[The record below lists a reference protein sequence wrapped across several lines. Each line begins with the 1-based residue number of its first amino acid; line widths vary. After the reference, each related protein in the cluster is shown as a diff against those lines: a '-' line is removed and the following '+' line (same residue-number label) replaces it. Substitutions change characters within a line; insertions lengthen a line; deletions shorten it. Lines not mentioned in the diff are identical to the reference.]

1 MSKRKDVIFVSLTVI
16 FGLLAGFGGH
26 RLRENYEQERRR
38 ELGYYY
44 AQGVKKTTLDVVDE
58 ELISGGE
65 FLDHIMDIVHGIY
78 VEEIK
83 DETPLAHGALDFLFQ
98 ELHDTGSRFYT
109 PKEWK
114 IQQDILKGIYRG
126 IGANV
131 IVFHQVKDNQPEFP
145 IVVVSVPMDSVA
157 WKAGLRPGDVI
168 EEINGKWVA
177 SRWLVADVHAARMKL
192 RKKQITQKQF
202 DELFSWVKNKI
213 ENLILVP
220 QALQQLLEPTTG
232 ETKLKILRNGKP
244 KLITIQRDVHR
255 VELVEI
261 DGNTIR
267 IRGFDPSVPVAL
279 KKFLEDKK
287 EITIDLRENGGG
299 SFESMQACLEL
310 LIPEGTYA
318 QIKREPDKPL
328 EPLRIERGVAQ
339 PIKIDVYVDEGTARE
354 AELFAVA
361 LRDRANAKWIGSSTF
376 GLGAKIERFTLQDGS
391 GYTLTSGMLYDIAGK
406 PLYRLQNISTRNTL
420 DLLKLPAETNG
431 QIQTIKEPTSKK
443 EKQGVG
449 R

>member
-1 MSKRKDVIFVSLTVI
+1 MNKRKDILFVTLTLV
-16 FGLLAGFGGH
+16 FGLIAGFGGH

-44 AQGVKKTTLDVVDE
+44 AQGVKKTTLDVADE
-58 ELISGGE
+58 EVISGGE

-83 DETPLAHGALDFLFQ
+83 DETPLAHGALDYLFQ
-98 ELHDTGSRFYT
+98 ELHDSGSRFYT

-114 IQQDILKGIYRG
+114 IQQDMLRGIYRG

-131 IVFHQVKDNQPEFP
+131 TVFHQVKENQPEFP
-145 IVVVSVPMDSVA
+145 LVVMNVPMDSEA

-168 EEINGKWVA
+168 EEIDGKWIA
-177 SRWLVADVHAARMKL
+177 SRWLVADVHAARAKL
-192 RKKQITQKQF
+192 RKKEITQKQF
-202 DELFSWVKNKI
+202 ETLFSWVKDRI
-213 ENLILVP
+213 ENLILIP
-220 QALQQLLEPTTG
+220 QALQKLLEPTTG
-232 ETKLKILRNGKP
+232 ETKLKILRNGVSKQ
-244 KLITIQRDVHR
+244 ITIPRNTHR

-267 IRGFDPSVPVAL
+267 IRGFDSSVPVAL
-279 KKFLEDKK
+279 KKFLANKN
-287 EITIDLRENGGG
+287 EIAIDLRENGGG

-310 LIPEGTYA
+310 LIPAGPYA

-328 EPLRIERGVAQ
+328 ETLRTERGVSQ
-339 PIKIDVYVDEGTARE
+339 PIKIRVYVDEGTAKE

-361 LRDRANAKWIGSSTF
+361 LKNRADAKWVGSSTF
-376 GLGAKIERFTLQDGS
+376 GFGAKIERFTLQDGS
-391 GYTLTSGMLYDIAGK
+391 GYTMTSGMLYDLEGK
-406 PLYRLQNISTRNTL
+406 PLRRLQKIKTRSTF
-420 DLLKLPAETNG
+420 DILKLPADSNG
-431 QIQTIKEPTSKK
+431 EIRTAKTQTIKK
-443 EKQGVG
+443 EKQGAS

>member
-1 MSKRKDVIFVSLTVI
+1 MNKRKDVIFVSLTII

-44 AQGVKKTTLDVVDE
+44 AQGAKKTTLDIVDE

-65 FLDHIMDIVHGIY
+65 FLNHIMDIVHGIY

-98 ELHDTGSRFYT
+98 ELGDAGSRFYT

-114 IQQDILKGIYRG
+114 IQQDILKGIHRG
-126 IGANV
+126 IGADV
-131 IVFHQVKDNQPEFP
+131 IVFHQIKDNQPEFP
-145 IVVVSVPMDSVA
+145 IVVVSVPVGSAA
-157 WKAGLRPGDVI
+157 WKAGLRPRDVI
-168 EEINGKWVA
+168 EEINGKWIA

-202 DELFSWVKNKI
+202 DELFSWVKDKI
-213 ENLILVP
+213 ENLILIP

-232 ETKLKILRNGKP
+232 ETKLKILRNGEAR
-244 KLITIQRDVHR
+244 LITIQCDVHR

-267 IRGFDPSVPVAL
+267 IRGFDPSVPIAL
-279 KKFLEDKK
+279 KNFLKDKE

-299 SFESMQACLEL
+299 SFGSMQACLEL

-328 EPLRIERGVAQ
+328 EPLRIERGVEQ
-339 PIKIDVYVDEGTARE
+339 PLKMNVYVDEGTARE

-391 GYTLTSGMLYDIAGK
+391 GYTLTSGMLYDIEGK
-406 PLYRLQNISTRNTL
+406 PLYRLQKINTRNTL
-420 DLLKLPAETNG
+420 DLLKLPLKSNG
-431 QIQTIKEPTSKK
+431 QIQMVKEPTTKK